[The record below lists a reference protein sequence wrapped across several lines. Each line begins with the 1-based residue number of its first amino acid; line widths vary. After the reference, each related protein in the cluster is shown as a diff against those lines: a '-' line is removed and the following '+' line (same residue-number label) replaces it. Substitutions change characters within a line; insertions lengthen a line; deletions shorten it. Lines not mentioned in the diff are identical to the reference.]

1 MIESRPAELYADPE
15 SVERVGPRRVAWRM
29 LSGEAREFDFP
40 SDAGFERYW
49 SQLERARAR

>member
-1 MIESRPAELYADPE
+1 MIPAELYADPE
-15 SVERVGPRRVAWRM
+15 SVERVGPRRVAWRK
-29 LSGEAREFDFP
+29 LSDEAREFDFP